1 MTFEDF
7 FLRMAQAC
15 AGLAAALFV
24 WAAARFAWMAM
35 TTGPP

>member
-1 MTFEDF
+1 MSLEDF
-7 FLRMAQAC
+7 LLRVAQAF
-15 AGLAAALFV
+15 AGLAAALFL